1 MEKENEIDIV
11 DVLMLAGAIAY
22 FVLPFDIIPDML
34 AGVGYSDDMAAL
46 SIAFKKA
53 AKIFSGTSIGKA
65 NEKAAKIFGDKFDPE
80 KAARL
85 VLNAQ
90 NSQKNS

>member
-1 MEKENEIDIV
+1 MAKQNEIDIV

-22 FVLPFDIIPDML
+22 FVLPFDLIPDVL

-46 SIAFKKA
+46 TIAFRKA
-53 AKIFSGTSIGKA
+53 SAIFSATSIGKA

-80 KAARL
+80 MAARL
-85 VLNAQ
+85 VLDAQ
-90 NSQKNS
+90 KKLKK